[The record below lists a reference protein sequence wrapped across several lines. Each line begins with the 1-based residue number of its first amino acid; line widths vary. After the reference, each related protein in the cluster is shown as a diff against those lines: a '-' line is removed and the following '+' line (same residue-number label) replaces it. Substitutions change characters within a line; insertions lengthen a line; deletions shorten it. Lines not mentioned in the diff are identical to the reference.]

1 MNRNFC
7 CSPRVASHNS
17 RSCADCL
24 KMHPGVTQVQT
35 PKTEQIIHD
44 ACEVQVDIFS
54 SFKVRLLQLEHE
66 ARRRRAGFETISLPL
81 PSYIIKKM
89 SGWARQL
96 RRVLPQANTPVAR
109 CECYQMWHFEA
120 KTETRSPTC
129 EAQFKARDGRLLLF
143 SWSFPARPSLW
154 YYRVLWKPKLN
165 TSSTACL
172 SYKRAFL
179 MFLNNS
185 RISVSLI
192 STASFQVF
200 ICQSCLF

>member
-96 RRVLPQANTPVAR
+96 RRVLHR
-109 CECYQMWHFEA
+109 GEY
-120 KTETRSPTC
+120 SS
-129 EAQFKARDGRLLLF
+129 G
-143 SWSFPARPSLW
+143 SLW
-154 YYRVLWKPKLN
+154 MLPDVTFWGKNWDSISNMWGAIQGSGRPASAFQLEFPR
-165 TSSTACL
+165 TA
-172 SYKRAFL
+172 
-179 MFLNNS
+179 
-185 RISVSLI
+185 I
-192 STASFQVF
+192 TA
-200 ICQSCLF
+200 ILQSAVKAQTQHV